1 MRLKDLFLLCLVLGF
16 SLSASAISPPEPWPN
31 EFNGTLSVDGEA
43 PINRTA
49 EVFVGGHQQKSFT
62 ADGTYEVTVTGDKNE
77 SVQFFIENKTGGLT
91 PSTSSSEIGEFGAQK
106 TLDLMFNLEEPDPL
120 IAESKVVNVGTS
132 YAVIQ
137 VSVNYIDEDAELM
150 VEYADDFEV
159 SETVSEDG
167 SFEFNLTGLNPDT
180 EYTFRPFLDYD
191 VDTVNGSEEDFD
203 TLEMPGMEIEGVS
216 YGEGGY
222 ILAEID
228 DAQIENRSIS
238 EGEEFKIDV
247 PYQPEYEGEDV
258 VVKLKD
264 SRKFVEFESGSLKRV
279 SFNLTSQ
286 DSKTSE
292 TDQDVENSEN
302 ESSQSNE
309 DGESSGSRTDTDTGN
324 SSPGSEQTANTTGSE
339 SAGVESQSASENE
352 TTEEAGQTPTGN
364 FFQQTVTGTT
374 SILVLVSTGLLV
386 YILKMA

>member
-1 MRLKDLFLLCLVLGF
+1 MRLKGFFLFCLVLGF
-16 SLSASAISPPEPWPN
+16 SLSALAISPPEPWPN
-31 EFNGTLSVDGEA
+31 QFNGTLSVNGEA
-43 PINRTA
+43 PINRTV
-49 EVFVGGHQQKSFT
+49 EVFVGGDQKESFT
-62 ADGTYEVTVTGDKNE
+62 ADGTYEVTVTGDENE

-120 IAESKVVNVGTS
+120 IAESKVVDVGTN
-132 YAVIQ
+132 YGVIQ
-137 VSVNYIDEDAELM
+137 VSLNYIDEDAELM

-191 VDTVNGSEEDFD
+191 VDTVNGSKEYFD
-203 TLEMPGMEIEGVS
+203 TLEMPGMEVEGVS
-216 YGEGGY
+216 YGEGDY
-222 ILAEID
+222 LLAEID
-228 DAQIENRSIS
+228 DTQIENRSIS

-258 VVKLKD
+258 IVKVKD
-264 SRKFVEFESGSLKRV
+264 NRKFVEFESGSLKRV
-279 SFNLTSQ
+279 SFNVTSQ
-286 DSKTSE
+286 NSRTSE

-309 DGESSGSRTDTDTGN
+309 DLESSGSRIDTDTGN
-324 SSPGSEQTANTTGSE
+324 TSPGSEQSNNTTESE
-339 SAGVESQSASENE
+339 STDVESQSASENGSIEE
-352 TTEEAGQTPTGN
+352 TGQRPTGN

-374 SILVLVSTGLLV
+374 PILVLVSTGLLV
-386 YILKMA
+386 YILKIA

>member
-1 MRLKDLFLLCLVLGF
+1 MRLKGFFLFCLVLGF
-16 SLSASAISPPEPWPN
+16 SLSALAISPPEPWPN
-31 EFNGTLSVDGEA
+31 QFNGTLSVNGEA
-43 PINRTA
+43 PINRTV
-49 EVFVGGHQQKSFT
+49 EVFVGGDQKESFT
-62 ADGTYEVTVTGDKNE
+62 ADGTYEVTVTGDENE

-106 TLDLMFNLEEPDPL
+106 TLDLMFNLEKPDPL
-120 IAESKVVNVGTS
+120 IAESKVVNIGTN

-150 VEYADDFEV
+150 VEYADDFEL
-159 SETVSEDG
+159 SKTVSDDG

-191 VDTVNGSEEDFD
+191 VDTVNGSKEYFD
-203 TLEMPGMEIEGVS
+203 TLEMPGMEVEGVS
-216 YGEGGY
+216 YGEGDY
-222 ILAEID
+222 LLAEID
-228 DAQIENRSIS
+228 DTQIENRSIS

-247 PYQPEYEGEDV
+247 PYQLEYEGEDV
-258 VVKLKD
+258 VVKVKD
-264 SRKFVEFESGSLKRV
+264 NRKFVEFESGSLKRV
-279 SFNLTSQ
+279 SFNVTSQ
-286 DSKTSE
+286 NSRTSE

-309 DGESSGSRTDTDTGN
+309 DLESSGSRIDTDTGN
-324 SSPGSEQTANTTGSE
+324 TSPGSEQSNNTTESE
-339 SAGVESQSASENE
+339 STDVESQSASENGSIEE
-352 TTEEAGQTPTGN
+352 TGQRPTGN

-374 SILVLVSTGLLV
+374 PILVLVSTGLLV

>member
-1 MRLKDLFLLCLVLGF
+1 MRLKGFFLFCLVLGF
-16 SLSASAISPPEPWPN
+16 SLSALAISPPEPWPN
-31 EFNGTLSVDGEA
+31 QFNGTLSVNGEA
-43 PINRTA
+43 PINRTV
-49 EVFVGGHQQKSFT
+49 EVFVGGDQKESFT
-62 ADGTYEVTVTGDKNE
+62 ADGTYEVTVTGDENE

-91 PSTSSSEIGEFGAQK
+91 PSTSSSEIGEFGAKK

-191 VDTVNGSEEDFD
+191 VDTVNGSKEDFD
-203 TLEMPGMEIEGVS
+203 TLEMPGMEVEGVS
-216 YGEGGY
+216 YGGGDY

-228 DAQIENRSIS
+228 DTQIENRSIS
-238 EGEEFKIDV
+238 EGEEFEIDV

-258 VVKLKD
+258 VVKVED
-264 SRKFVEFESGSLKRV
+264 NRKFVEFESGSLKRV

-286 DSKTSE
+286 TAVCQK
-292 TDQDVENSEN
+292 
-302 ESSQSNE
+302 
-309 DGESSGSRTDTDTGN
+309 
-324 SSPGSEQTANTTGSE
+324 QT
-339 SAGVESQSASENE
+339 
-352 TTEEAGQTPTGN
+352 
-364 FFQQTVTGTT
+364 
-374 SILVLVSTGLLV
+374 
-386 YILKMA
+386 KM

>member
-1 MRLKDLFLLCLVLGF
+1 
-16 SLSASAISPPEPWPN
+16 
-31 EFNGTLSVDGEA
+31 
-43 PINRTA
+43 
-49 EVFVGGHQQKSFT
+49 
-62 ADGTYEVTVTGDKNE
+62 
-77 SVQFFIENKTGGLT
+77 
-91 PSTSSSEIGEFGAQK
+91 
-106 TLDLMFNLEEPDPL
+106 
-120 IAESKVVNVGTS
+120 
-132 YAVIQ
+132 
-137 VSVNYIDEDAELM
+137 
-150 VEYADDFEV
+150 
-159 SETVSEDG
+159 
-167 SFEFNLTGLNPDT
+167 
-180 EYTFRPFLDYD
+180 
-191 VDTVNGSEEDFD
+191 VNGSEEDFD

-247 PYQPEYEGEDV
+247 PYQPKYEGEDV
-258 VVKLKD
+258 VVKVKD

-286 DSKTSE
+286 NSRTSE

>member
-1 MRLKDLFLLCLVLGF
+1 MKPKGFFLLCLLLSF

-31 EFNGTLSVDGEA
+31 QFNGTLSVNGEA
-43 PINRTA
+43 PINRA
-49 EVFVGGHQQKSFT
+49 VEVFVGGDQKESFT
-62 ADGTYEVTVTGDKNE
+62 ADGTYEVTVTGDENE

-91 PSTSSSEIGEFGAQK
+91 PSTSSSEIGEFGAKK

-150 VEYADDFEV
+150 VEFADDFEV
-159 SETVSEDG
+159 SETVSEEG

-191 VDTVNGSEEDFD
+191 VDTVNGSKEDFD
-203 TLEMPGMEIEGVS
+203 TLEMPGMEVEGVS

-286 DSKTSE
+286 DSRTSE

-309 DGESSGSRTDTDTGN
+309 DVESSGSRTDTDTGN
-324 SSPGSEQTANTTGSE
+324 SSPGREQTTNTTESE
-339 SAGVESQSASENE
+339 STGVESQSASENE
-352 TTEEAGQTPTGN
+352 SIQETGQTPTGN

-374 SILVLVSTGLLV
+374 PILVLVSTGLLV
-386 YILKMA
+386 YILKIA